1 MIEVGGNVK
10 KLFLKEGTLCYTGCS
25 GGGGRARVVS
35 GGGGVTVNSQSHAA
49 WLIVAEF
56 NECLQSSKI
65 FESQIF
71 GSGIRMR
78 DNKESFT
85 INYL

>member
-1 MIEVGGNVK
+1 M
-10 KLFLKEGTLCYTGCS
+10 
-25 GGGGRARVVS
+25 S

-56 NECLQSSKI
+56 NEYLQSSKI
-65 FESQIF
+65 FESEIF